1 MTRQTVLRVIAKMLI
16 PYLMLFALY
25 VQFHGDYGPGGGFQA
40 GVIFAASFILYALV
54 FGLAAARRIIRP
66 LVLEGLIALGLLL
79 YAGTG
84 IVAMLRGGNFLDYDA
99 LNHHD
104 PVRGQ
109 HLGILLVELG
119 VGITVSS
126 VLISIFFAFAGR
138 GRSKP

>member
-40 GVIFAASFILYALV
+40 GVIFAAAFILYALV

-84 IVAMLRGGNFLDYDA
+84 IVAMLRGGNFLDYGA

-104 PVRGQ
+104 PVHGQ

-126 VLISIFFAFAGR
+126 ILISIFFAFAGR